1 MSPNSNSEKPI
12 NPNELLHIPKWV
24 NEDYFLPILAKDVKN
39 FDKIVNF
46 TPIAATAPGENYT
59 SIMIRV
65 IVDILLKDGSQQKM
79 SYILKTML
87 EADSGADVVNGM
99 GLFPKEQQMYE
110 VHIPQFVK
118 LYKEAGLEIE
128 LAPKCLHV
136 EATAELITLVQFLRA
151 MRTWDLE
158 DVERYIAHMWSP
170 MEVFEEAMQ
179 VNQVDETEFNVLN
192 HGDCWSNNIMF
203 NYKDNGEI
211 DRTIFIGKWG
221 TPAQDLWYLITTSA
235 SLDIKIKEFDHFIQI
250 YHERLAECLKLL
262 NYSKVIPSLR
272 DLHIMMLKYGFW
284 GPLTATGVMVATLMP
299 TDKDS
304 NMKMMMAPGPEA
316 DALRYR
322 TFSNPYYAKAM
333 KKDDPE
339 YEKILNFKPVAAIP
353 PCENFTSV
361 MLRIHFDLQMKDGSS
376 KHKIYI
382 FKTMLAEER
391 SGKEGREGGIFDKEL
406 MMYQTYLPAY
416 EELYRSAGAEVQLAP
431 KCLLTDQRENGI
443 HFVFEDL
450 GVKKFKNASRA

>member
-12 NPNELLHIPKWV
+12 NPNEHLHIPKWV
-24 NEDYFLPILAKDVKN
+24 NEDYFLPILQKDVEA

-46 TPIAATAPGENYT
+46 IPIAATAPGENYT

-65 IVDILLKDGSQQKM
+65 IVDILLKDGSEQKL

-99 GLFPKEQQMYE
+99 GLFPKERKMYE

-136 EATAELITLVQFLRA
+136 EATAELITLVFEDLSRQHFKNFDRLKGFDMPHMRHVLRKLAELHAASVVAREINGPYDPLYSMSMYNEQSRPLFEALGEMRQVMFLKA
-151 MRTWDLE
+151 MREWQLE
-158 DVERYIAHMWSP
+158 GVERYIANMWSP
-170 MEVFEEAMQ
+170 VEVFEEALAI
-179 VNQVDETEFNVLN
+179 NQVDETEFNVLN

-211 DRTIFIGKWG
+211 DRTIFVDLQIGKWG

-235 SLDIKIKEFDHFIQI
+235 SLDIKVKEFDHFIQI

-262 NYSKVIPSLR
+262 NYSKSIPTLR

-284 GPLTATGVMVATLMP
+284 GPLTAMGVMVATLMP
-299 TDKDS
+299 TDKDA

-322 TFSNPYYAKAM
+322 TFINPYYARAM
-333 KKDDPE
+333 KLLLP
-339 YEKILNFKPVAAIP
+339 FF
-353 PCENFTSV
+353 ENKGLLKSV
-361 MLRIHFDLQMKDGSS
+361 
-376 KHKIYI
+376 
-382 FKTMLAEER
+382 
-391 SGKEGREGGIFDKEL
+391 
-406 MMYQTYLPAY
+406 
-416 EELYRSAGAEVQLAP
+416 
-431 KCLLTDQRENGI
+431 
-443 HFVFEDL
+443 
-450 GVKKFKNASRA
+450 

>member
-136 EATAELITLVQFLRA
+136 EATAELITLVFEDLSRQNFKNFDRLKGFDLAHMTRVLRKLAEFHAASAVSREINGPYDPLYSMSMFNEQSRDLFKTLGEMRQVQFLRA

-211 DRTIFIGKWG
+211 DRTIFVDLQIGKWG

-333 KKDDPE
+333 KVLLP
-339 YEKILNFKPVAAIP
+339 F
-353 PCENFTSV
+353 
-361 MLRIHFDLQMKDGSS
+361 FDNKGLLK
-376 KHKIYI
+376 
-382 FKTMLAEER
+382 
-391 SGKEGREGGIFDKEL
+391 
-406 MMYQTYLPAY
+406 
-416 EELYRSAGAEVQLAP
+416 SA
-431 KCLLTDQRENGI
+431 
-443 HFVFEDL
+443 
-450 GVKKFKNASRA
+450 